1 MWDELSGRLEQCE
14 ARLREARELLH
25 RQRRRQV
32 TTIMPEGM
40 MDSIAALAAAV
51 VEADHASDAVC
62 RAARGELAKR
72 TGSEGPPGDMPPLR
86 AWPQRSPDDGPEAG
100 PGNAPVSATPGPVGP
115 LRGGG
120 ATRTFEEAVTP
131 PRNP

>member
-1 MWDELSGRLEQCE
+1 MWDDLNGRLEQCE
-14 ARLREARELLH
+14 AHLREARELLQ

-51 VEADHASDAVC
+51 VEADRASDAVC
-62 RAARGELAKR
+62 RAARGELSKR
-72 TGSEGPPGDMPPLR
+72 PGNEGPPGDVLPWWHWPPAR
-86 AWPQRSPDDGPEAG
+86 PDEG
-100 PGNAPVSATPGPVGP
+100 PGNAPVGAPPRPVGP
-115 LRGGG
+115 LRGPG
-120 ATRTFEEAVTP
+120 AERTFEEAVAP